1 MVVASTEKL
10 PALVKPLEML
20 KGRVRTV
27 VVWGAGDADAAAVRA
42 LLVAWTFGAGRGARR
57 VPGEPWE
64 RGLLSGPVFR
74 ACGCPGTAGM
84 PAIPRAGMPVL
95 RFAGDAN
102 KHGIV
107 LPSLGWLLTA
117 TQGCRSAK

>member
-1 MVVASTEKL
+1 VVVASTEKL

-42 LLVAWTFGAGRGARR
+42 LSVVCTSGAGRGARR
-57 VPGEPWE
+57 VSGKPRG

-74 ACGCPGTAGM
+74 ACGCPGAAGM
-84 PAIPRAGMPVL
+84 LAFSR
-95 RFAGDAN
+95 R
-102 KHGIV
+102 
-107 LPSLGWLLTA
+107 
-117 TQGCRSAK
+117 GCQC